1 MGMASEFKRLL
12 VGRPL
17 ESSLQDHQRL
27 PKILALAVFSSD
39 ALSSVAYATEA
50 ILVVL
55 LTAGTTA
62 LSTVVPIAIGIALLL
77 LIVGLS
83 YRQTIYAYPN
93 GGGAYVVAHENLGKT
108 PGLIAAGSLLI
119 DYVLTV
125 AVSVSAGVAAIT
137 SLAINW
143 GFPQLSTHRIDLAL
157 LFILIVTIINLRGIR
172 ESGTF
177 FAIPTYM
184 FVLGMVS
191 LIGMG
196 AFRMLT
202 GNAVPAVESSV
213 EHEVPHVTATLG
225 VFLLLQAFSAGCTAM
240 TGVEAISNAV
250 PAFKKPESR
259 NAARTLMGMV
269 GILGFLF
276 LGLSVLANHYG
287 VMPHE
292 NGETVV
298 SQIARNVIG
307 VGPAYFVIQLATA
320 LILILAA
327 NTAFN
332 GFPQL
337 ASLLSRDRYL
347 PRQFASR
354 GDRLAYSNGIIVLAL
369 CASVL
374 VIAFDA
380 REQAMLPL
388 YAIGVFISFTLSQS
402 GMIRHWLRERGSGWR
417 GGIAI
422 NTIGAILTATVFI
435 VIITTRFSHGGW
447 MVIVALPVL
456 VLMFRAIHNHYDDV
470 AEQLSLQHAPTVRP
484 VLRHTVLVLV
494 SGVHRGVIPALQYAK
509 SLAPDNVTALYVD
522 LNPEEAERIQAKW
535 NRWGC
540 DVPLVVLSSPYRSLV
555 RPVLRYID
563 ELDARYDDDVLSVIM
578 PEFVP
583 SKWWQH
589 LLHNQTALILR
600 TALVFRK
607 RVAVITLPYHLGPV
621 EPARERPGREA

>member
-1 MGMASEFKRLL
+1 MASEFKRLL

-17 ESSLQDHQRL
+17 ESSLQEHQRL

-55 LTAGTTA
+55 LTAGPDA
-62 LSTVVPIAIGIALLL
+62 MRNVVPIAIGIGLLL

-93 GGGAYVVAHENLGKT
+93 GGGAYVVAHENLGKG

-143 GFPQLSTHRIDLAL
+143 GFPQLSSHRIDLAL
-157 LFILIVTIINLRGIR
+157 LFILIVTIINLRGLR

-177 FAIPTYM
+177 FAIPTYV
-184 FVLGMVS
+184 FVLSMVG
-191 LIGMG
+191 LIGVG

-202 GNAVPAVESSV
+202 GNNVPAVVSPM
-213 EHEVPHVTATLG
+213 EHEIPHVTATLG

-250 PAFKKPESR
+250 PAFQRPESR
-259 NAARTLMGMV
+259 NAARTLMTMV

-276 LGLSVLANHYG
+276 LGLSVLANNYG
-287 VMPHE
+287 VVPHE

-298 SQIARNVIG
+298 SQIARNVLG
-307 VGPAYFVIQLATA
+307 VGPGYFIIQIATTV
-320 LILILAA
+320 ILILAA

-337 ASLLSRDRYL
+337 GSLLSRDRYL

-388 YAIGVFISFTLSQS
+388 YAIGVFISFTLSQT
-402 GMIRHWLRERGSGWR
+402 GMIRHWLTHRGDGWR

-422 NTIGAILTATVFI
+422 NTVGAILTATVFI
-435 VIITTRFSHGGW
+435 VIITTRFTHGGW

-470 AEQLSLQHAPTVRP
+470 AEKLSLQHGPIARP

-494 SGVHRGVIPALQYAK
+494 SGVHRGVIPALQYGK

-522 LNPEEAERIQAKW
+522 LNSEEAERIQAKW
-535 NRWGC
+535 NKWGC
-540 DVPLVVLSSPYRSLV
+540 DVPLVVLQSPYRSLV

-607 RVAVITLPYHLGPV
+607 RVAVITLPYHLGTV
-621 EPARERPGREA
+621 EHARERPHV